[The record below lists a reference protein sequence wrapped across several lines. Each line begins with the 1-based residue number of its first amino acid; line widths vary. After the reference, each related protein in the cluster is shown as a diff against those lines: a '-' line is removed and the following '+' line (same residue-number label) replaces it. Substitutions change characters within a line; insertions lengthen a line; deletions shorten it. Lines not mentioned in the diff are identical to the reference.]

1 MTFNGSPTHHE
12 TEGEKIQTWLSLEGG
27 KEGMQK
33 AVPVSEAWD
42 IVCRPLEFG
51 GLGISTL
58 NI

>member
-33 AVPVSEAWD
+33 AVTVS
-42 IVCRPLEFG
+42 
-51 GLGISTL
+51 
-58 NI
+58 